1 MGAQLSF
8 LPTFHP
14 ISFNRKENF
23 KMACRIT
30 TYLLLIL
37 LLISSGVWS
46 RVSART
52 FDRIIAYVNDDV
64 VTKRE
69 LDVLVNQRAM
79 ELQQVYRF
87 SEREALNEAER
98 QRPELL
104 DRLIRQMLLLEA
116 ALTLK
121 VTVGDVEIEQYI
133 QDFKKRYNI
142 ETDAEF
148 EKQLNREGMTLV
160 AFREQ
165 SERNLKAEK
174 LVMGRIVP
182 RLQVRESEIQKFFEE
197 NRDQLPTKTDRVHLR
212 HIFVA
217 FKPNQDDRDAALKK
231 VNDALNEITT
241 GGAKFEELAQRY
253 TPKENPSSQAG
264 ILIEATTEELKRF
277 PEIFQDVLA
286 NLEVGTFSEPVE
298 GNEGLYV
305 FTVEIKTD
313 TTIAFRY
320 LIVPLT
326 PSAQAIQEAREQIVE
341 VFKKLENG
349 EDFNALAAAHSD
361 DTETRDNGGD
371 LGIRSLTELN
381 PKTRGTIEALAVG
394 TYSQPHETESGLHI
408 FKVDERNSP
417 SLSEVEKQQI
427 TSILRQQRFQ
437 EEWDAYTNKL
447 LENAY
452 VRIELKDF

>member
-1 MGAQLSF
+1 
-8 LPTFHP
+8 
-14 ISFNRKENF
+14 
-23 KMACRIT
+23 MACRIT
-30 TYLLLIL
+30 TYLILIL
-37 LLISSGVWS
+37 LLISGGVRG

-52 FDRIIAYVNDDV
+52 FDGIIAYVNDDV

-87 SEREALNEAER
+87 NEREALNEAER
-98 QRPELL
+98 QRSELL

-121 VTVGDVEIEQYI
+121 VTVSDVEIEQYV
-133 QDFKKRYNI
+133 QDFKKRYEI
-142 ETDAEF
+142 ETDEEF
-148 EKQLNREGMTLV
+148 KKQLNREGMTLV

-197 NRDQLPTKTDRVHLR
+197 NRDQLPTKTDKVHLR
-212 HIFVA
+212 HIFIA
-217 FKPNQDDRDAALKK
+217 FKPNQADRDAAFETINK
-231 VNDALNEITT
+231 VLDEITT
-241 GGAKFEELAQRY
+241 DGTKFEELAKRY
-253 TPKENPSSQAG
+253 ASKQNPSSQAG
-264 ILIEATTEELKRF
+264 MLIEATTDELKRF
-277 PEIFQDVLA
+277 PKIFQDVLS
-286 NLEVGTFSEPVE
+286 NLEAGKFSEPVE

-305 FTVEIKTD
+305 FTVETKTD
-313 TTIAFRY
+313 SVIAFRY

-326 PSAQAIQEAREQIVE
+326 PSAQAMQEARERIVE

-349 EDFNALAAAHSD
+349 EDFNALAETYSD
-361 DTETRDNGGD
+361 DTETRENGGD
-371 LGIRSLTELN
+371 LGVRSLTELN
-381 PKTRGTIEALAVG
+381 PNTRKIIEALEPD

-417 SLSEVEKQQI
+417 SLSETEKQQI

-452 VRIELKDF
+452 IRIELKDF

>member
-1 MGAQLSF
+1 MVYRVTA
-8 LPTFHP
+8 
-14 ISFNRKENF
+14 
-23 KMACRIT
+23 
-30 TYLLLIL
+30 YLILIL
-37 LLISSGVWS
+37 LLISGGVRS
-46 RVSART
+46 RVFART

-98 QRPELL
+98 QRSELL

-121 VTVGDVEIEQYI
+121 VTVSDVEIEQYV
-133 QDFKKRYNI
+133 QDFKKRYKI
-142 ETDAEF
+142 ETDEEF
-148 EKQLNREGMTLV
+148 KKQLNREGMTLV

-197 NRDQLPTKTDRVHLR
+197 NRDQLPTKTDKVHLR
-212 HIFVA
+212 HIFIA
-217 FKPNQDDRDAALKK
+217 FKPNQADRDAAFETINK
-231 VNDALNEITT
+231 ALEEITT
-241 GGAKFEELAQRY
+241 DGTKFEELAKRY
-253 TPKENPSSQAG
+253 ASERNPSSQAG
-264 ILIEATTEELKRF
+264 ILIEATTEELERF

-286 NLEVGTFSEPVE
+286 NLEAGKFSEPVE

-305 FTVEIKTD
+305 FTVETKTD
-313 TTIAFRY
+313 KMVAFRY
-320 LIVPLT
+320 LIVPVT
-326 PSAQAIQEAREQIVE
+326 PSAQAMQEARARIVE

-349 EDFNALAAAHSD
+349 EDFNVLAESYSD
-361 DTETRDNGGD
+361 DTETRENGGD
-371 LGIRSLTELN
+371 LGVRSLTELN
-381 PKTRGTIEALAVG
+381 PNTRKIIEVLEPD

-452 VRIELKDF
+452 IRIELKDF

>member
-1 MGAQLSF
+1 M
-8 LPTFHP
+8 T
-14 ISFNRKENF
+14 
-23 KMACRIT
+23 CRVVA
-30 TYLLLIL
+30 YFMLIL
-37 LLISSGVWS
+37 LLISSGVQS
-46 RVSART
+46 START
-52 FDRIIAYVNDDV
+52 FDKIVAYVNDDV

-87 SEREALNEAER
+87 SEREALNEADR
-98 QRPELL
+98 QRSELL

-121 VTVGDVEIEQYI
+121 VTVSDVEIEQYV
-133 QDFKKRYNI
+133 QDFKKRYQI
-142 ETDAEF
+142 ETDEEF
-148 EKQLNREGMTLV
+148 KKQLNREGMTLV

-182 RLQVRESEIQKFFEE
+182 RLQVRESEIQEFFEE
-197 NRDQLPTKTDRVHLR
+197 NRDQLPTKTDKVHLR

-217 FKPNQDDRDAALKK
+217 FKPNQADRDAALET
-231 VNDALNEITT
+231 VNVVRNELATDST
-241 GGAKFEELAQRY
+241 KFEELAQRY
-253 TPKENPSSQAG
+253 ASKQNPSSQAG

-277 PEIFQDVLA
+277 PKIFQEVLT
-286 NLEVGTFSEPVE
+286 NLEAGKLSEPVE

-305 FTVEIKTD
+305 FTVEMKTD
-313 TTIAFRY
+313 RMIAFRY
-320 LIVPLT
+320 LIIPLI
-326 PSAQAIQEAREQIVE
+326 PSAQAIQEAREHVVE

-361 DTETRDNGGD
+361 DTETRNNGGD

-381 PKTRGTIEALAVG
+381 PKTRAIVEALAVG

-417 SLSEVEKQQI
+417 SLSEAEKQQI

>member
-1 MGAQLSF
+1 MV
-8 LPTFHP
+8 
-14 ISFNRKENF
+14 
-23 KMACRIT
+23 CRIT
-30 TYLLLIL
+30 AYLMLIL
-37 LLISSGVWS
+37 LLISSS
-46 RVSART
+46 ARSSAART
-52 FDRIIAYVNDDV
+52 FDKIIAYVNDDV

-121 VTVGDVEIEQYI
+121 VTVSDVEIEQYI
-133 QDFKKRYNI
+133 QDFKKRYKI
-142 ETDAEF
+142 ETDEEF
-148 EKQLNREGMTLV
+148 KKQLNREGMTLV

-182 RLQVRESEIQKFFEE
+182 RLQVREREIQEFFEE
-197 NRDQLPTKTDRVHLR
+197 NRDQLPTKTDKVHLR

-217 FKPNQDDRDAALKK
+217 FAPNQADRDAAAEVVKNVLS
-231 VNDALNEITT
+231 EITT
-241 GGAKFEELAQRY
+241 GSATFEELAQRY
-253 TPKENPSSQAG
+253 TSQENPSSQAG

-277 PEIFQDVLA
+277 PKIFQDVLT
-286 NLEVGTFSEPVE
+286 NLEAGQFSEPVE

-305 FTVEIKTD
+305 FTVEMKTD
-313 TTIAFRY
+313 EMLAFRY

-326 PSAQAIQEAREQIVE
+326 PSAAAMQEARERIVE

-381 PKTRGTIEALAVG
+381 PKTRTIIEALEPD

-452 VRIELKDF
+452 IKIELKDF

>member
-1 MGAQLSF
+1 
-8 LPTFHP
+8 
-14 ISFNRKENF
+14 
-23 KMACRIT
+23 MAYRIT
-30 TYLLLIL
+30 IYLILIL
-37 LLISSGVWS
+37 LFISGSVRS
-46 RVSART
+46 SAART

-87 SEREALNEAER
+87 NEREALQEAER
-98 QRPELL
+98 QRSDLL

-121 VTVGDVEIEQYI
+121 VTVSDIEVEQYI
-133 QDFKKRYNI
+133 QDFKSRYKI
-142 ETDAEF
+142 ETDEEF
-148 EKQLNREGMTLV
+148 KKQLNREGMTLV

-182 RLQVRESEIQKFFEE
+182 RLQVRAREIQKFFEE
-197 NRDQLPTKTDRVHLR
+197 NRDQLPTKTDKVHLR

-217 FKPNQDDRDAALKK
+217 FKPNQADRDAAFEI
-231 VNDALNEITT
+231 VNEALREITADRT
-241 GGAKFEELAQRY
+241 KFEELARRY
-253 TPKENPSSQAG
+253 TSEQNPSSQAG
-264 ILIEATTEELKRF
+264 ILIEATTEELERF
-277 PEIFQDVLA
+277 PKIFQDVLT
-286 NLEVGTFSEPVE
+286 NLEAGKLSEPVE
-298 GNEGLYV
+298 GNEGIYI
-305 FTVEIKTD
+305 FTVEVKTD
-313 TTIAFRY
+313 KMIAFRY
-320 LIVPLT
+320 LIIPLT
-326 PSAQAIQEAREQIVE
+326 PSAEAMQEARERIVE

-349 EDFNALAAAHSD
+349 GDFNALAAAHSD
-361 DTETRDNGGD
+361 DAETRDNGGD
-371 LGIRSLTELN
+371 LGVRSLTELN
-381 PKTRGTIEALAVG
+381 PKTRTIIEALEAG

-417 SLSEVEKQQI
+417 SLSEIEKKQI

-452 VRIELKDF
+452 IQIELKDF

>member
-1 MGAQLSF
+1 
-8 LPTFHP
+8 
-14 ISFNRKENF
+14 
-23 KMACRIT
+23 MANKIV
-30 TYLLLIL
+30 TYFILIL
-37 LLISSGVWS
+37 LLIGSGVRS

-52 FDRIIAYVNDDV
+52 FDKIIAYVNDDI

-87 SEREALNEAER
+87 SEQEALNAAER
-98 QRPELL
+98 QRSELL
-104 DRLIRQMLLLEA
+104 DRLIRQMLLLET

-121 VTVGDVEIEQYI
+121 VNVSDVEIEQYI
-133 QDFKKRYNI
+133 QDFKNRYKI
-142 ETDAEF
+142 ETDEEF
-148 EKQLNREGMTLV
+148 KKQLNREGMTVV

-165 SERNLKAEK
+165 SGRNLKAEK

-197 NRDQLPTKTDRVHLR
+197 NREQLPTKTDRVHLR

-217 FKPNQDDRDAALKK
+217 FKPNQADRDAASETVK
-231 VNDALNEITT
+231 NALDEIAADRTM
-241 GGAKFEELAQRY
+241 FEEVAKRY
-253 TPKENPSSQAG
+253 TSQQNPNSQAG
-264 ILIEATTEELKRF
+264 MLIEPTTEELKKF
-277 PEIFQDVLA
+277 PEIFQGVLT
-286 NLEVGTFSEPVE
+286 NLQAGELSEPVE

-305 FTVEIKTD
+305 FTVETKTD
-313 TTIAFRY
+313 KMIAFRY

-326 PSAQAIQEAREQIVE
+326 PSAQAMQEARERIVE

-349 EDFNALAAAHSD
+349 EDFNALAATDSD
-361 DTETRDNGGD
+361 DAETRDNGGD
-371 LGIRSLTELN
+371 LGVRSLTELN
-381 PKTRGTIEALAVG
+381 PKTRPTIEVLEPD

-417 SLSEVEKQQI
+417 NLSEIEKQQI

-452 VRIELKDF
+452 IRIELKDF

>member
-1 MGAQLSF
+1 
-8 LPTFHP
+8 
-14 ISFNRKENF
+14 
-23 KMACRIT
+23 MACRIT
-30 TYLLLIL
+30 AYLMLIL
-37 LLISSGVWS
+37 LLISSS
-46 RVSART
+46 ARSSAART
-52 FDRIIAYVNDDV
+52 FDKIIAYVNDDV

-98 QRPELL
+98 QRSELL

-121 VTVGDVEIEQYI
+121 VTVSDVEIEQYI
-133 QDFKKRYNI
+133 QDFKKRYKI
-142 ETDAEF
+142 ETDEEF
-148 EKQLNREGMTLV
+148 KKQLNREGMTLV

-182 RLQVRESEIQKFFEE
+182 RLQVREREIQEFFEE
-197 NRDQLPTKTDRVHLR
+197 NRDQLPTKTDKVHLR

-217 FKPNQDDRDAALKK
+217 FEPNQADRDAASEVVK
-231 VNDALNEITT
+231 NALNEITT
-241 GGAKFEELAQRY
+241 GRATFEEVARRY
-253 TPKENPSSQAG
+253 ASEENPSSQAG
-264 ILIEATTEELKRF
+264 MLIEATTEELKRF
-277 PEIFQDVLA
+277 PKIFQDVLT
-286 NLEVGTFSEPVE
+286 NLAAGKLSEPVE

-305 FTVEIKTD
+305 FTVEMKTD
-313 TTIAFRY
+313 KMIAFRY

-326 PSAQAIQEAREQIVE
+326 PSAAAMQEARERIVE

-349 EDFNALAAAHSD
+349 EDFNAIAAAHSD

-381 PKTRGTIEALAVG
+381 PKTRTIIEALEPD

-417 SLSEVEKQQI
+417 SLSETEKQQI

-452 VRIELKDF
+452 IKIELKDF

>member
-1 MGAQLSF
+1 M
-8 LPTFHP
+8 
-14 ISFNRKENF
+14 I
-23 KMACRIT
+23 CRIIAH
-30 TYLLLIL
+30 LILVL
-37 LLISSGVWS
+37 LLISSGARS
-46 RVSART
+46 START

-64 VTKRE
+64 VTTRE

-98 QRPELL
+98 QRSDLL

-121 VTVGDVEIEQYI
+121 VTVSDVEIEQYI
-133 QDFKKRYNI
+133 QDFKRKYKI
-142 ETDAEF
+142 ETDEEF
-148 EKQLNREGMTLV
+148 KKQLNREGMTLV
-160 AFREQ
+160 GFREQ

-182 RLQVRESEIQKFFEE
+182 RLQVRESEIQEFFEE
-197 NRDQLPTKTDRVHLR
+197 NRDQLPTKTDKVHLR
-212 HIFVA
+212 HIFIA
-217 FKPNQDDRDAALKK
+217 FEPNQADRDAVLKTINE
-231 VNDALNEITT
+231 VISEITADST
-241 GGAKFEELAQRY
+241 KFEEFARRY
-253 TPKENPSSQAG
+253 ASKQNPSSQAG
-264 ILIEATTEELKRF
+264 MLIEATNEELERF

-305 FTVEIKTD
+305 FTVEMKTD
-313 TTIAFRY
+313 TMIAFRY

-326 PSAQAIQEAREQIVE
+326 PSAEAIQEAREHAVE

-349 EDFNALAAAHSD
+349 EDFNTLVGTYSD

-371 LGIRSLTELN
+371 LGVRSLRELN
-381 PKTRGTIEALAVG
+381 PDTRKIIEVLAVG

-408 FKVDERNSP
+408 FKIDERNSP
-417 SLSEVEKQQI
+417 SLSETEKQQI

-452 VRIELKDF
+452 IRIELKDF

>member
-1 MGAQLSF
+1 MVYRVVA
-8 LPTFHP
+8 
-14 ISFNRKENF
+14 
-23 KMACRIT
+23 
-30 TYLLLIL
+30 YLILIL
-37 LLISSGVWS
+37 LLISGGVPS
-46 RVSART
+46 START

-98 QRPELL
+98 QRSELL

-121 VTVGDVEIEQYI
+121 VTVSDVEIEQYV
-133 QDFKKRYNI
+133 QDFKKRYKI
-142 ETDAEF
+142 ETDEEF
-148 EKQLNREGMTLV
+148 KKQLNREGMTLV

-197 NRDQLPTKTDRVHLR
+197 NRDQLPTKTDKVHLR
-212 HIFVA
+212 HIFIA
-217 FKPNQDDRDAALKK
+217 FKPNQADRDAAFETINK
-231 VNDALNEITT
+231 ALEEITT
-241 GGAKFEELAQRY
+241 DGTKFEELAKRY
-253 TPKENPSSQAG
+253 ASKRNPSSQAG
-264 ILIEATTEELKRF
+264 ILIEATTEELERF

-286 NLEVGTFSEPVE
+286 NLETGKFSEPVE

-305 FTVEIKTD
+305 FTVETKTD
-313 TTIAFRY
+313 KMVAFRY
-320 LIVPLT
+320 LIVPVA
-326 PSAQAIQEAREQIVE
+326 PSAQAMQEARERIVE
-341 VFKKLENG
+341 VFKKLEDG
-349 EDFNALAAAHSD
+349 EDFKVLAESYSD
-361 DTETRDNGGD
+361 DTETRENGGD
-371 LGIRSLTELN
+371 LGVRSLTELN
-381 PKTRGTIEALAVG
+381 PNTRKIIEVLEPD

-452 VRIELKDF
+452 IRIELKDF